1 MSRLADIREQDATGK
16 AADIFAGIKKAMG
29 KVPNAYLTIGGHSP
43 AALQQALA
51 HNAMLHKSSL
61 SVHGK
66 ADFISQ
72 LPAPL
77 FNPALS
83 AQELEAINLSVS
95 EATGCDYCLAAHTL
109 MAKKAGFS
117 GEQIHALRRGEYT
130 EDARLDA
137 LVKFAQTLVTTTG
150 TLPEADVAALRHAGF
165 SDQQVIE
172 IISAVSAILFTNM
185 VNRVNDTVVDFPK
198 AD

>member
-43 AALQQALA
+43 AALA
-51 HNAMLHKSSL
+51 HNAMLHKGS
-61 SVHGK
+61 
-66 ADFISQ
+66 
-72 LPAPL
+72 
-77 FNPALS
+77 LS
-83 AQELEAINLSVS
+83 AQQLEAINLSVS

-117 GEQIHALRRGEYT
+117 SEQIHALRRGEYA
-130 EDARLDA
+130 EEAQLDA

-150 TLPEADVAALRHAGF
+150 TLPEADVAALRNAGF

-172 IISAVSAILFTNM
+172 IISAISAILFTNM

>member
-61 SVHGK
+61 S
-66 ADFISQ
+66 
-72 LPAPL
+72 
-77 FNPALS
+77 
-83 AQELEAINLSVS
+83 AQQLEAINLSVS

-109 MAKKAGFS
+109 MAKKPASAASRSTPCAAGS
-117 GEQIHALRRGEYT
+117 MRKRRSLM
-130 EDARLDA
+130 RW
-137 LVKFAQTLVTTTG
+137 
-150 TLPEADVAALRHAGF
+150 
-165 SDQQVIE
+165 
-172 IISAVSAILFTNM
+172 
-185 VNRVNDTVVDFPK
+185 
-198 AD
+198 